1 MNARSS
7 ASAASAGSADR
18 YLIANAT
25 SDETTVLLNR
35 EFERRGWPARALPG
49 DWRGL
54 LMSVPEQTASL
65 LLIADLCDVENPAQ
79 AFDEIA
85 AGCPDGASVIVIG
98 DRNDARLCRSL
109 LAAGADDYLVA
120 PVREEDLTDAIE
132 SVLAMDSNMVART
145 QPDKPSDRARIIAVT
160 GARGGVG
167 ATTVAV
173 NLAWLL
179 AHEQS
184 RRVAI
189 VDLDLGYGTVAL
201 SLDLEAGRGLEEA
214 LANPERIDGLFLD
227 RAMVKSSD
235 RLAVLGG
242 GETDTA
248 DIYDATGLRA
258 LLEQLSGQVDDIII
272 DLPRQGRVL
281 RDAGLAVADRSLIVS
296 DLTIAGLRDSVR
308 LVRMAADRGAGSVDV
323 VVNRQGARRRG
334 EMPLKTFVKGIGREP
349 VACLAEDVRIAEAGM
364 AGAPIARQ
372 SGGRKS
378 LLRFRRL
385 ITALSPVA
393 APVSRGL
400 FGLGRVKPA

>member
-1 MNARSS
+1 MNALSS
-7 ASAASAGSADR
+7 ASPGER

-35 EFERRGWPARALPG
+35 EFDRRGWSARALPG

-54 LMSVPEQTASL
+54 LMSVPERVENL

-132 SVLAMDSNMVART
+132 SVLAMDSHPVTGGR
-145 QPDKPSDRARIIAVT
+145 PDKPTDRARIIAVT

-173 NLAWLL
+173 NLGWLL

-227 RAMVKSSD
+227 RAMVKPSD

-242 GETDTA
+242 GETDAA
-248 DIYDATGLRA
+248 DIYDAAGLRA

-281 RDAGLAVADRSLIVS
+281 RDAAFAVADRSLIVS

-308 LVRMAADRGAGSVDV
+308 LIRMAGDKGAGAVDV
-323 VVNRQGARRRG
+323 VINRQGARRKG
-334 EMPLKTFVKGIGREP
+334 EMALKTFVKGIGREP
-349 VACLAEDVRIAEAGM
+349 VACLAEDMRVAEAGM

-378 LLRFRRL
+378 LVRFRRL
-385 ITALSPVA
+385 IQALSPAA
-393 APVSRGL
+393 APVVRGL
-400 FGLGRVKPA
+400 FGLGRVKSA

>member
-1 MNARSS
+1 MNASS
-7 ASAASAGSADR
+7 PANPASAGPDQQ

-25 SDETTVLLNR
+25 SDEITVLLNR
-35 EFERRGWPARALPG
+35 EFDRRGWPARALPG

-54 LMSVPEQTASL
+54 LMSVPEQAESL
-65 LLIADLCDVENPAQ
+65 LLIADLCDVEDPAL
-79 AFDEIA
+79 AFSEIA
-85 AGCPDGASVIVIG
+85 AGCPDGASVIVIA
-98 DRNDARLCRSL
+98 DRNDARLCRAL

-120 PVREEDLTDAIE
+120 PVRDADLTDAIDT
-132 SVLAMDSNMVART
+132 VLAMDRHPVAGGH
-145 QPDKPSDRARIIAVT
+145 PDKPADRARIIAVT

-167 ATTVAV
+167 ATTIAV
-173 NLAWLL
+173 NLGWLL

-242 GETDTA
+242 GETDAA

-258 LLEQLSGQVDDIII
+258 LLEQLSGEVDDIII

-281 RDAGLAVADRSLIVS
+281 RDAAFAVADRSLIVS

-308 LVRMAADRGAGSVDV
+308 LIRMAGDRGAGSVDV
-323 VVNRQGARRRG
+323 VINRQGARRKG

-349 VACLAEDVRIAEAGM
+349 VACLAEDVRVAEAGM

-378 LLRFRRL
+378 LMRFRRL
-385 ITALSPVA
+385 ITALSPA
-393 APVSRGL
+393 AVPVSRGL
-400 FGLGRVKPA
+400 FGLGRVKSA